1 MIDRL
6 SLTERQMLG
15 DRLRLHREWM
25 GLFEW
30 QVAEKV
36 GRSRFSVIDWEQG
49 RAIPKPETRVA
60 LADLFGMAPEDLFA
74 ELYTALARGPRRRPR
89 RRRARKAA

>member
-1 MIDRL
+1 MINRL
-6 SLTERQMLG
+6 SSIERQTLG

-25 GLFEW
+25 GLYER

-36 GRSRFSVIDWEQG
+36 GYSRFSVIDWEQG
-49 RAIPKPETRVA
+49 RAMPKPETRVA
-60 LADLFGMAPEDLFA
+60 LAELFGVPIEELFA

-89 RRRARKAA
+89 RRARKAA